1 MVSQRLIKFNEAIL
15 EATDQMMAENQN
27 VYLMG
32 LGVTDPIGIFGT
44 TKGLMDKFPGRVIET
59 PTAENGMMGIAIGS
73 ALVGTRPI
81 ITHQRVEFA
90 LLAIEQIINQA
101 AKWHYMTGGLMS
113 IPVVIRLIIGRGWG
127 QGPQHSQSLDSW
139 FAHIPGLKVIA
150 PATAYDAKGMLIS
163 AVRDNNPVVMLEHR
177 WLHNT
182 VGDVPSE
189 LYETPLGKSKV
200 VKEGKD
206 VTIVTYSYMVTEAL
220 VAANT
225 LAAYGIDVEVVD
237 IRTHRPLD
245 MNTIAT
251 SVKKTG
257 RLITLDNG
265 WVQFGIGSE
274 VVSFLVSKDIGMLRT
289 SPIRLGIADVP
300 IPSTRALAN
309 SVYPGQ
315 KAIIAA
321 VAEQLG
327 RNLDALIEAAPEVQD
342 IPNKSFTG
350 PF

>member
-1 MVSQRLIKFNEAIL
+1 MDSQRLIKFNEAIL
-15 EATDQMMAENQN
+15 EATDQMMAEDQN
-27 VYLMG
+27 VSLMG
-32 LGVTDPIGIFGT
+32 LGVRDPMGIFGT
-44 TKGLMDKFPGRVIET
+44 TKGLMNKFPGRVIET
-59 PTAENGMMGIAIGS
+59 PTAENGVMGIAIGS
-73 ALVGTRPI
+73 ALIGTRPI

-90 LLAIEQIINQA
+90 LLAIEQITNQA

-113 IPVVIRLIIGRGWG
+113 MPIVIRLIIGRGWG
-127 QGPQHSQSLDSW
+127 QGPQHSQSLDPW

-182 VGDVPSE
+182 VGNVPAE
-189 LYETPLGKSKV
+189 VYETPLGKANVSR
-200 VKEGKD
+200 EGKD
-206 VTIVTYSYMVTEAL
+206 CTIVTYSYMVTEAL

-225 LAAYGIDVEVVD
+225 LAEHGIDAEVVD

-245 MNTIAT
+245 MDTIAT

-274 VVSFLVSKDIGMLRT
+274 VVSSLVSKDISVLKT
-289 SPIRLGIADVP
+289 SPTRLGIADVP

-315 KAIIAA
+315 KEIVAA
-321 VAEQLG
+321 VAEQLDL
-327 RNLDALIEAAPEVQD
+327 NLDTLIEAAPEIQD
-342 IPNKSFTG
+342 TPNKSFTG